1 MEHRRI
7 IHNFVVISLWYP
19 SCGFEVMSMA
29 DFRAFGDAAGGASSG
44 ESARIP
50 PQLVTDAM
58 LSRVGLKRYEYE
70 RAVEMMGRDLTIVEL
85 GVFGAMWSEHC
96 CYKSSRMH
104 LKKLPTTGAH
114 ILQGPGENAGVVN
127 IGDGTAVAFKIE
139 SHNHPSAVEPF
150 QGAATGVGGIIR
162 DVFAMGARPI
172 ALLDPLRFGLID
184 EVTAHDETELDDAD
198 EERRLRARTRYLLG
212 GVVAG
217 IAHYGNCIGIPT
229 VGGEVHFDDSYST
242 NPLVNVLC
250 LGTVNP
256 DAIVRGLARGAGNPV
271 LYVGSKTGRDGL
283 QGATF
288 ASVNLAEDATQD
300 RPAVQVGDP
309 FYEKLLLE
317 ACLEIAKMP
326 GLIGMQDM
334 GAAGLTS
341 SSCEM
346 AGRGGVG
353 IEMDLDRV
361 PQRAD
366 DLTAYEMM
374 LSESQERMV
383 LVVERG
389 REPDFIAAFK
399 KWELDA
405 VEVGTVIDHPVM
417 RIKHKG
423 AVVAEIPTAY
433 ITTDAPEYDRPTKV
447 PEYIER
453 MPALDPDEV
462 ARIAIHVIED
472 HPYPANLPQPPLNQP
487 YADLLFRLLAHPNIA
502 CKRTIYEQYDH
513 MVRTNT
519 IPPYDGD
526 AAVVRI
532 KGKRGAV
539 AISTDCPAHVCYL
552 DPHAGAMRAV
562 CEAARNLIAVGARPL
577 AITNCLNFGNPED
590 PEVMWQFVETIEGM
604 REALTAL
611 DTPVTGGN
619 VSFYNETHRYAV
631 NPTPVIGMVGVLA
644 DAEKRIPQSF
654 AGGGNRL
661 FVVGDTDAALD
672 GSSLACC
679 VLRHD
684 AYYGKPTAP
693 DMEKLAAAR
702 DLLLAA
708 MDEGLVASCHDV
720 GDGGIAVCAAEMAF
734 GTGLGCE
741 VKLTGYI
748 KGEFSDMGAEL
759 KAEHLA
765 AAFAESGNRWLVE
778 VAPEHSARFTSLA
791 EVLGVHVEAA
801 GQTTSPDAPSDGATF
816 TFDVDGIK
824 LFTVPMDK
832 AEKAWKEGLG

>member
-1 MEHRRI
+1 MAAKLEYSESLRLAEQE
-7 IHNFVVISLWYP
+7 IS
-19 SCGFEVMSMA
+19 
-29 DFRAFGDAAGGASSG
+29 DALLA
-44 ESARIP
+44 
-50 PQLVTDAM
+50 
-58 LSRVGLKRYEYE
+58 RVGLKRFEYE
-70 RAVEMMGRDLTIVEL
+70 NARKMMGRDLTVVEL
-85 GVFGAMWSEHC
+85 GIFGAMWSEHC
-96 CYKSSRMH
+96 CYKSSKKH

-114 ILQGPGENAGVVN
+114 ILQGPGENAGVVD
-127 IGDGTAVAFKIE
+127 IGEGTAIAFKIE

-172 ALLDPLRFGLID
+172 ALMDPLRFGLID
-184 EVTAHDETELDDAD
+184 EVTAHDETELNDAD

-250 LGTVNP
+250 LGTVDPN
-256 DAIVRGLARGAGNPV
+256 AIVRGIARGAGNPV
-271 LYVGSKTGRDGL
+271 LYVGSKTGRDGI

-317 ACLEIAKMP
+317 ACLEIAKLP

-383 LVVERG
+383 IVVERG
-389 REPDFIAAFK
+389 REEDFIAAFK

-405 VEVGTVIDHPVM
+405 VEVGVVIDKPVM
-417 RIKHKG
+417 RIKHKN

-433 ITTDAPEYDRPTKV
+433 ITTDAPEYDRPITV
-447 PEYIER
+447 PDYIKN
-453 MPALDPDEV
+453 MPKLTNDEV
-462 ARIAIHVIED
+462 ARIAIHVLEN
-472 HPYPANLPQPPLNQP
+472 HVYPAHLPQPPLNQP
-487 YADLLFRLLAHPNIA
+487 YADLLYRLLSHPNIA
-502 CKRTIYEQYDH
+502 CKKSIYEQYDH

-519 IPPYDGD
+519 VPPYDGD

-532 KGKRGAV
+532 KGKRNAV

-552 DPHAGAMRAV
+552 DPRIGTARAV
-562 CEAARNLIAVGARPL
+562 CESARNLIAVGARPL

-590 PEVMWQFVETIEGM
+590 PEIMWQLVESIEGM
-604 REALTAL
+604 RDALTAL
-611 DTPVTGGN
+611 GTPVTGGN
-619 VSFYNETHRYAV
+619 VSLYNETHRYAI
-631 NPTPVIGMVGVLA
+631 NPTPLIGMIGVLP
-644 DAEKRIPQSF
+644 DAEKRIPQTFTQS
-654 AGGGNRL
+654 GSSL
-661 FVVGDTDAALD
+661 FIVGDSDGTLD
-672 GSSLACC
+672 GSSLTCC

-693 DMEKLAAAR
+693 DMAKLVAAR
-702 DLLLAA
+702 DFLLAA
-708 MDEGLVASCHDV
+708 MDSGLVQSCHDI
-720 GDGGIAVCAAEMAF
+720 GDGGLAVCAAEMAF
-734 GTGLGCE
+734 GTSLGCDI
-741 VKLTGYI
+741 KLHGYI
-748 KGEFSDMGAEL
+748 RGEFNDMGAEL
-759 KAEHLA
+759 KAEHLSA
-765 AAFAESGNRWLVE
+765 AYCESGNRWLVE
-778 VAPEHSARFTSLA
+778 VTPENASRFVA
-791 EVLGVHVEAA
+791 QAVALGVPVENAGVVTGAA
-801 GQTTSPDAPSDGATF
+801 AATDIKDTSKGAVF
-816 TFDVDGIK
+816 NFEVDGLK
-824 LFTVPMDK
+824 LFSVPVAM
-832 AEKAWKEGLG
+832 AEKTWREGLE